1 MARVRLGVKD
11 AYINYIG
18 PVIGAH
24 TGPGTV
30 ALFYLGV
37 ER

>member
-1 MARVRLGVKD
+1 MD
-11 AYINYIG
+11 SSFYIIG

-24 TGPGTV
+24 AGPGTV
-30 ALFYLGV
+30 ALFYVGT